1 MKKTNRRFLAYA
13 VAIAASFAAVPGITQ
28 AEPVEAPQAE
38 ASVDN
43 GTVGQETTAPAA
55 EAEAKAAQEAARK
68 KAEAE
73 AKEARERARE
83 AENARQEAARR
94 ERSEARSNAELS
106 AGR

>member
-43 GTVGQETTAPAA
+43 GTVAQETTAPAA
-55 EAEAKAAQEAARK
+55 EADIPDK
-68 KAEAE
+68 
-73 AKEARERARE
+73 
-83 AENARQEAARR
+83 NAVRDATVRC
-94 ERSEARSNAELS
+94 LS
-106 AGR
+106 AFRFRSIIVFI